1 MITGAG
7 GRGSGIRVQGSGL
20 VRLCTV
26 AGLPA
31 LQRRINLTPPQ
42 AASSTGV
49 VRWQGPVVRVQ
60 KIIKPCLFILEFEQK
75 ILLPK
80 S

>member
-1 MITGAG
+1 MHCG
-7 GRGSGIRVQGSGL
+7 GLARPPEADKPHPPASGIFDK
-20 VRLCTV
+20 
-26 AGLPA
+26 
-31 LQRRINLTPPQ
+31 

-80 S
+80 C

>member
-1 MITGAG
+1 MP
-7 GRGSGIRVQGSGL
+7 GIRGQGSGL

-31 LQRRINLTPPQ
+31 LQRRINLTPPASGIFDK